1 MSQDKGHTA
10 LAEAVRIQN
19 LDMVALLL
27 SCQAN
32 PNIVDEDTGMT
43 PLLYSISN
51 SSYRITNELLKYN
64 ADPNITNFNGVT
76 GLMIA
81 ASLGDINTCRLL
93 VKFNAN
99 IDFVDHNGWTAL
111 HYSALKDNLDVCD
124 FLLCEG
130 VDKDM
135 KDNKRRK
142 AIHIAKHL
150 GNGMVVALLES
161 FKRRIITKSL
171 PYEDYITQR
180 RLNEIK
186 AADLPSAT

>member
-1 MSQDKGHTA
+1 
-10 LAEAVRIQN
+10 
-19 LDMVALLL
+19 
-27 SCQAN
+27 
-32 PNIVDEDTGMT
+32 
-43 PLLYSISN
+43 
-51 SSYRITNELLKYN
+51 
-64 ADPNITNFNGVT
+64 
-76 GLMIA
+76 
-81 ASLGDINTCRLL
+81 
-93 VKFNAN
+93 
-99 IDFVDHNGWTAL
+99 
-111 HYSALKDNLDVCD
+111 
-124 FLLCEG
+124 
-130 VDKDM
+130 M